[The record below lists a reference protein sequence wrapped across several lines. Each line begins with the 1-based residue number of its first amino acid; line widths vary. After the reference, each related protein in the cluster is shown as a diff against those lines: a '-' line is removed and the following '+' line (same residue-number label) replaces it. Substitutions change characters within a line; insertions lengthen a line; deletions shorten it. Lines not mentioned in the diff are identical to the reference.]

1 MLPEGFGERSQ
12 LWMTKVQHE
21 SKWVWL
27 GGKGCE
33 MQAELWWEV
42 SLSRLLLFLVVL
54 PVSPALPKQLCA
66 VLGSGCASLQHC
78 AGSLWGVLTC
88 WEAPGVRTGTTGTKE
103 LVVIPPQLRC
113 SSRGGGERP
122 AVQRGNGWHS
132 QAGPAEPSPSPVAP
146 WGELELWSSSLIPV
160 LRVWGTWAPSPLPA
174 WQAHCLVSVPGAEA
188 TRGAQPPWASLTPS
202 LQAAPS
208 LPCGTLLGTS
218 AQVPASS
225 LPQP

>member
-1 MLPEGFGERSQ
+1 MWLCCPKGLGKGQSF
-12 LWMTKVQHE
+12 WTAKVRHE

-42 SLSRLLLFLVVL
+42 SLPRLLLFLVVL
-54 PVSPALPKQLCA
+54 PVSPALPKQLRA

-88 WEAPGVRTGTTGTKE
+88 WEAPGVRPEITGTKE

-113 SSRGGGERP
+113 SCRGRGERP
-122 AVQRGNGWHS
+122 AVRRGNRWHG
-132 QAGPAEPSPSPVAP
+132 QADPAEPSPSPVAP

-160 LRVWGTWAPSPLPA
+160 LGVWGTWGSP
-174 WQAHCLVSVPGAEA
+174 W
-188 TRGAQPPWASLTPS
+188 
-202 LQAAPS
+202 
-208 LPCGTLLGTS
+208 
-218 AQVPASS
+218 QVPPIPCQLGKPTAWCQC
-225 LPQP
+225 LEQR